1 MNHDNNRSRHGDWL
15 IFRSTEATRPT
26 TLGPKN
32 VPVPLEPLGD
42 SPSHRERLHCDARR
56 WLSTSVGL
64 TALALSGLFSVR
76 AAAAD
81 GAAQTESPSAI
92 ALHPNDALLASS
104 AVASPRQAQ
113 DERQALVAAR
123 LRLADESKSA
133 AAHYRLAVLAARQAE
148 WPEAIDHLRRS
159 LMLEPDDA
167 AAANVLAW
175 ILAVC
180 PSGDF
185 RDGGQALTLATQ
197 LCERTDR
204 QNSTLLDTLSAA
216 QAEQGRFDDAIRTAE
231 DAIRQARL
239 AKRSAEARQI
249 LARLELYRQGQA
261 YRP

>member
-1 MNHDNNRSRHGDWL
+1 MNSD
-15 IFRSTEATRPT
+15 
-26 TLGPKN
+26 
-32 VPVPLEPLGD
+32 
-42 SPSHRERLHCDARR
+42 LHR
-56 WLSTSVGL
+56 WLPAMVGL
-64 TALALSGLFSVR
+64 FALALVSATISYD

-81 GAAQTESPSAI
+81 GAAQAESPSAI
-92 ALHPNDALLASS
+92 ALHPNDALLALP
-104 AVASPRQAQ
+104 AVVSPRQAQ

-123 LRLADESKSA
+123 RRLADEGEST
-133 AAHYRLAVLAARQAE
+133 AAHYRLAILAARQAE

-159 LMLEPDDA
+159 LVLEPNDA
-167 AAANVLAW
+167 AAANALTW

-197 LCERTDR
+197 LCERTGR
-204 QNSTLLDTLSAA
+204 PNATLLDTLAA
-216 QAEQGRFDDAIRTAE
+216 AYAEQGRFDDAIRTAE
-231 DAIRQARL
+231 QALRQARL